1 MKTPIDKVL
10 YEGKYLY
17 VLYSKEDE
25 HITFSFPKTIDKK
38 EWREFKKELEAVIR
52 IELNKDI

>member
-1 MKTPIDKVL
+1 MKIPIDSVL

-25 HITFSFPKTIDKK
+25 HITFSFPKTIEKK

-52 IELNKDI
+52 IELN